1 MKKDSEAIG
10 IWDYQSRCRFIMCNY
25 LKSSLP
31 IMVKEP
37 GGHPPPAKA
46 SLKTSVVIISYGPKM
61 TDGRRCYNRNGSTFQ
76 WRNGMTT

>member
-10 IWDYQSRCRFIMCNY
+10 MWDYQSRCRFIMCNY

-37 GGHPPPAKA
+37 GGHPPTSQSISENLCGDYLLWAK
-46 SLKTSVVIISYGPKM
+46 
-61 TDGRRCYNRNGSTFQ
+61 DD
-76 WRNGMTT
+76 